1 MKICPVFSRPLIGQ
15 LPLDMYTCNSCK
27 YLLQEI
33 KMLLKKIQMHTV
45 QESFQLLVILH
56 CTTPHTRGICIVKW
70 SWNFDSGTPS
80 AIFGSPLNS
89 QNGSFWFFLAILGVP
104 KRALGVPKSKF

>member
-56 CTTPHTRGICIVKW
+56 CTTPYTRGICIVKW
-70 SWNFDSGTPS
+70 SWNFDWGTPS
-80 AIFGSPLNS
+80 AIFGTPQVLKIRTLLEPVKQVFND
-89 QNGSFWFFLAILGVP
+89 F
-104 KRALGVPKSKF
+104 